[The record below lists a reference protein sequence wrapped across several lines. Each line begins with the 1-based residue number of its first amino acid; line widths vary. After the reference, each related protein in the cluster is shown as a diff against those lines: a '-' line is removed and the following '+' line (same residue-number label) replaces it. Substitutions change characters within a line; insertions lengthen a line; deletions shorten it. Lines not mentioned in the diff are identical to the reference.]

1 MSGQGF
7 FNREKLRQGIDRRTF
22 LVRAGLLSGGIF
34 LNGCLKKIGG
44 NNTKY
49 THIKGHLS
57 GPNAQAGHRLRDR
70 TPIPPVSAARKL
82 KTLII
87 GSGISGL
94 SAARWL
100 KKQGH
105 EDFMLFELEDHTGG
119 NAYFGTNATSSY
131 PLGAHYIPIVNNEDE
146 KLIDFLKEHEVI
158 THFDEHNL
166 PFYNEYYLCFDPE
179 ERLLINGHWQEG
191 IVPDFGVAA
200 EDRKQIIRFFDK
212 VGKLKDARGADGKYA
227 FDIPIDQS
235 SDEAE
240 YRTLDEISFEHY
252 LLTEGFNSKYLL
264 WYLNYCCKDDYGAL
278 AINVSAWAGM
288 HYFCSRKGKAA
299 NAEANAVITWPEGNG
314 FLMKCLRSGLEKHI
328 ELGKMASEVTINNAG
343 TVAVKI
349 FDLQRQQTI
358 LIEAERVI
366 MASPQFVNQ
375 RILENIKRPGVDYK
389 DMEYAPWVVANITV
403 NHLPTAAKGMVLCW
417 DNVAY
422 GTSSVGYVNANQQDI
437 KLIEQKKV
445 LTYYLPLSDR
455 EPRLSRLAAY
465 TRSYEQWLD
474 IIIPEMEQMH
484 PGITDHI
491 EQADIWLW
499 GHGMISPAPNYIWGK
514 TRSSAKIPVDDKI
527 FFAHTD
533 LSGISIFEEAFHNG
547 INAAQQLLDSYHGRS

>member
-22 LVRAGLLSGGIF
+22 LMRAGLLSGGIF
-34 LNGCLKKIGG
+34 LSGCLKKIGG
-44 NNTKY
+44 RNPDY
-49 THIKGHLS
+49 AHIKGGLS
-57 GPNAQAGHRLRDR
+57 GPNAKAGHRLRDQ
-70 TPIPPVSAARKL
+70 TPLPPVSATRKI
-82 KTLII
+82 KTLVI

-119 NAYFGTNATSSY
+119 NAYFGTNPTSSY

-146 KLIDFLKEHEVI
+146 KLIDFLHEHQVI

-200 EDRKQIIRFFDK
+200 DDRKQVVRFFDR
-212 VGKLKDARGADGKYA
+212 VSHLKDARGTDGKYA

-235 SDEAE
+235 SEDVE
-240 YRTLDEISFEHY
+240 YRKLDSISFEQY
-252 LLTEGFNSKYLL
+252 LLQEGFNSKYLL
-264 WYLNYCCKDDYGAL
+264 WYLNYCCKDDYGAP
-278 AINVSAWAGM
+278 AAKVSAWAGL
-288 HYFCSRKGKAA
+288 HYFCARKGKAA
-299 NAEANAVITWPEGNG
+299 NAEPNSVITWPEGNG

-328 ELGKMASEVTINNAG
+328 ELGKMASEVTINEAG
-343 TVAVKI
+343 FVEVKI
-349 FDLQRQQTI
+349 FDLQKHQTI
-358 LIEAERVI
+358 RVEAERVI

-375 RILENIKRPGVDYK
+375 RLFKNLSRPGVDYQ
-389 DMEYAPWVVANITV
+389 DMHYAPWVIANLTV

-422 GTSSVGYVNANQQDI
+422 GTPSVGYVNANQQDI
-437 KLIEQKKV
+437 KLIEKKKV
-445 LTYYLPLSDR
+445 LTYYLPLCDR

-465 TRSYEQWLD
+465 TRTYEQWLD

-484 PGITDHI
+484 PGITTHI

-514 TRSSAKIPVDDKI
+514 TRSFAKEPVENKI

-533 LSGISIFEEAFHNG
+533 LSGISIFEEAFHHG
-547 INAAQQLLDSYHGRS
+547 IDAAQQLLDSYHGKS

>member
-7 FNREKLRQGIDRRTF
+7 FNRDKLRQGIDRRTF
-22 LVRAGLLSGGIF
+22 LVRAGLLSGGI
-34 LNGCLKKIGG
+34 LLSGCLKKIGG
-44 NNTKY
+44 RNPDY
-49 THIKGHLS
+49 ALIGGQLS
-57 GPNAQAGHRLRDR
+57 GPNATAGHRLRDQ
-70 TPIPPVSAARKL
+70 TPLPPVSATRKI

-105 EDFMLFELEDHTGG
+105 EDYMLFELEDHTGG

-131 PLGAHYIPIVNNEDE
+131 PLGAHYIPIVNNEDK
-146 KLIDFLKEHEVI
+146 KLVDFLQEHQVI

-191 IVPDFGVAA
+191 IVPDFGVAS
-200 EDRKQIIRFFDK
+200 EDRKQITRFFDK
-212 VGKLKDARGADGKYA
+212 VSHLKDSRGTDGKYA
-227 FDIPIDQS
+227 FDIPLDQS
-235 SDEAE
+235 SNDAQ
-240 YRTLDEISFEHY
+240 YRQLDSITFEQY
-252 LLTEGFNSKYLL
+252 LLGEGFTSAYLL
-264 WYLNYCCKDDYGAL
+264 WYLNYCCKDDYGAP
-278 AINVSAWAGM
+278 AAKVSAWAGL
-288 HYFCSRKGKAA
+288 HYFCSRRGKAA
-299 NAEANAVITWPEGNG
+299 NAEPNAVLTWPEGNG

-328 ELGKMASEVTINNAG
+328 ELGKMASEVNINPRG
-343 TVAVKI
+343 SVEVKI
-349 FDLQRQQTI
+349 FDLKKGQTI

-375 RILENIKRPGVDYK
+375 RLFKNLNRPGVDYK
-389 DMEYAPWVVANITV
+389 AIHYAPWVIANLTV

-422 GTSSVGYVNANQQDI
+422 GTPSVGYVNANQQDI
-437 KLIEQKKV
+437 KLIEKKKV
-445 LTYYLPLSDR
+445 LTYYLPLCDR

-465 TRSYEQWLD
+465 TRTYEQWLE

-484 PGITDHI
+484 PGITPHI

-499 GHGMISPAPNYIWGK
+499 GHGMISPVPDYIWGK
-514 TRSSAKIPVDDKI
+514 TRTSAKEPLENKI
-527 FFAHTD
+527 FFAHSD
-533 LSGISIFEEAFHNG
+533 LSGISIFEEAFHHG
-547 INAAQQLLDSYHGRS
+547 IDAAQQLLDSYHDRS